1 MSNYD
6 EDLTS
11 LEDWLRRL
19 KVEYDIFFNGHR
31 KKPPEDLRLRLEKL
45 VKKLSESSGMSFAQ
59 RFKYNTLIGRY
70 YVYRD
75 LWRRMLAE
83 QESGIEAREQTQAA
97 GARQTAGQKESAQ
110 KETRVSIADPQS
122 DQDEVHRL
130 YDALTRLRGSGA
142 SAGPAMPYSQFADY
156 IAGQTRKLKEKS
168 GCASIQ
174 FTLSVEGD
182 AIKFTA
188 RPEKN
193 P

>member
-1 MSNYD
+1 VSNYD
-6 EDLTS
+6 EDLAS

-70 YVYRD
+70 YIYRD

-83 QESGIEAREQTQAA
+83 QESGIEAKGPIQSA
-97 GARQTAGQKESAQ
+97 GARQNSGRKESAL
-110 KETRVSIADPQS
+110 KETRVSIADPQA

-130 YDALTRLRGSGA
+130 YDALIRLRGSAAGA
-142 SAGPAMPYSQFADY
+142 PPAMPYSQFADY
-156 IAGQTRKLKEKS
+156 IAGQTRKIKEKA
-168 GCASIQ
+168 GCASVQ
-174 FTLSVEGD
+174 FILSMEGD